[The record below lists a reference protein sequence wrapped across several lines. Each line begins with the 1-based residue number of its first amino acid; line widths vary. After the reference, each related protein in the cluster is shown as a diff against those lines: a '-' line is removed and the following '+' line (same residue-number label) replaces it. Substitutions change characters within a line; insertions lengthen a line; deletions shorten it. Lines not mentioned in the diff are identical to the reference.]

1 MIRKLRYKFIA
12 VTMLCIGAL
21 FLLIL
26 LVINVFMT
34 VSSRN
39 RGYEMLRRF
48 TDEIEAPNVPPENAV
63 PGPPPP
69 ANYQDALRVF
79 SIEYDAQGNVVTVN
93 YNRDS
98 DFSEE
103 DILQIGERALF
114 SCSVWPQGLPGLSS
128 FFWRSCFCPAG

>member
-39 RGYEMLRRF
+39 RGYEMLRLF
-48 TDEIEAPNVPPENAV
+48 TDEI
-63 PGPPPP
+63 
-69 ANYQDALRVF
+69 
-79 SIEYDAQGNVVTVN
+79 
-93 YNRDS
+93 
-98 DFSEE
+98 
-103 DILQIGERALF
+103 
-114 SCSVWPQGLPGLSS
+114 
-128 FFWRSCFCPAG
+128 